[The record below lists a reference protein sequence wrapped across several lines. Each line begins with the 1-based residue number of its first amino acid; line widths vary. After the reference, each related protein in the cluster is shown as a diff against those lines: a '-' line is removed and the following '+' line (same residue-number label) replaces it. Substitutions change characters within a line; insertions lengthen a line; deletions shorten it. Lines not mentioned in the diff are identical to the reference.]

1 MKHLGDCYCFFAV
14 GVLGA
19 TSLGVIAKEYQDMS
33 DPLAVYTQGGLG
45 YTDKGINI
53 KIGQSYDT
61 GSDASAAMNIIE
73 LKGLLGESL
82 GFRNADNAL
91 YASVDDSF
99 DSFRFRNFQV
109 ALAKGRGTQIDV
121 SYSFDRETADAS
133 YSLIQ
138 ALPAWRFMQL
148 YPLLGLGV
156 TVANDPE
163 QGYEI
168 PGLFSVV
175 GFYGK
180 FTLSDKIWLNYN
192 PVWLSTV
199 SGSDDYKDGYYAGDS
214 SLFSHELAMSYQLNP
229 RANLRY
235 FANWSEGVSL
245 GDGDH
250 RIEYNLQF

>member
-1 MKHLGDCYCFFAV
+1 MKRIVAVYYPLLVGALGSASF
-14 GVLGA
+14 
-19 TSLGVIAKEYQDMS
+19 GVIAKEYQDMS

-45 YTDKGINI
+45 YTDKGINL

-73 LKGLLGESL
+73 LKGAFGDSL
-82 GFRNADNAL
+82 GFRDADQAL
-91 YASVDDSF
+91 YANVDDSV

-138 ALPAWRFMQL
+138 ALPAWRFIQL

-156 TVANDPE
+156 TVANDPQ

-175 GFYGK
+175 GFYSK
-180 FTLSDKIWLNYN
+180 FSLSEKVWLNYN
-192 PVWLSTV
+192 PVYLATV
-199 SGSDDYKDGYYAGDS
+199 SGSNDYKDNYYAGDS
-214 SLFSHELAMSYQLNP
+214 SIFSHEWVVSYQLNP
-229 RANLRY
+229 RSNLRY
-235 FANWSEGVSL
+235 FANWSEAVSL
-245 GDGDH
+245 SDGDH